1 MKKALIASTAL
12 VLTAGVAAAD
22 VTISG
27 YGRTGLN
34 YYDGPQ
40 ADRVTSDEFGN
51 SWTQEANKTTIQSRL
66 RLNIDASTSTDT
78 GIDFGGRIRLQWDQG
93 DEETTVAPGYLYMST
108 SGLRMEVGN
117 SNTAFDS
124 AGLLYAS
131 EVGIFDRSFGNSR
144 GNFFAYNTDGY
155 PSASNFDGDDLLND
169 YLGIFASYSI
179 DNLTLRGSIVN
190 PDQRYSPSFNFS
202 KKEVGI
208 SVDYTWN
215 DRLELSAAY
224 VSNGAGLD
232 GNDQWFVGA
241 RYAVMDNARI
251 GLNYI
256 DNGEPGEYVYDAGT
270 NTYSWDQDDLDKTV
284 VLYGDYTMNEWNFEA
299 YIANNGDD
307 ANERDNA
314 FGLGVN
320 YDLGGARVSG
330 GIQSDYNKDTL
341 ADFGVRFD
349 F

>member
-1 MKKALIASTAL
+1 
-12 VLTAGVAAAD
+12 
-22 VTISG
+22 
-27 YGRTGLN
+27 
-34 YYDGPQ
+34 
-40 ADRVTSDEFGN
+40 
-51 SWTQEANKTTIQSRL
+51 
-66 RLNIDASTSTDT
+66 
-78 GIDFGGRIRLQWDQG
+78 
-93 DEETTVAPGYLYMST
+93 
-108 SGLRMEVGN
+108 
-117 SNTAFDS
+117 
-124 AGLLYAS
+124 
-131 EVGIFDRSFGNSR
+131 
-144 GNFFAYNTDGY
+144 
-155 PSASNFDGDDLLND
+155 
-169 YLGIFASYSI
+169 
-179 DNLTLRGSIVN
+179 
-190 PDQRYSPSFNFS
+190 
-202 KKEVGI
+202 
-208 SVDYTWN
+208 
-215 DRLELSAAY
+215 
-224 VSNGAGLD
+224 
-232 GNDQWFVGA
+232 
-241 RYAVMDNARI
+241 MDNARI